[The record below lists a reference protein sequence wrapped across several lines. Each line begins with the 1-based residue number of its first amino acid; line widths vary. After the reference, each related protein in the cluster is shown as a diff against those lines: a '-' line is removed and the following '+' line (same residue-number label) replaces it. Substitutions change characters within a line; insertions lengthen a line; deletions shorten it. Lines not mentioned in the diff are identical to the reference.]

1 MYVLGLPLYRALS
14 DSPLPERLAQDAGAQ
29 TEGA

>member
-1 MYVLGLPLYRALS
+1 VLGLPLYRALS
-14 DSPLPERLAQDAGAQ
+14 DSPLSERLARDAGVQ

>member
-14 DSPLPERLAQDAGAQ
+14 RTSLARSLADEPAERG
-29 TEGA
+29 